1 MKPAMKSATRP
12 ADCPPDVPNDEGA
25 QNDRAHMEQALFG
38 GNKTPR
44 IVAVETRQSDAT
56 LFHRDSKTGET
67 HQEVVEFR
75 PWIMQRESEAR
86 ILPDSC
92 DEKLNGEGYNRLIWF
107 DSWKSYLT
115 GRQIL
120 RDERRDYLS
129 YGSAVKQFLIGT
141 GRTLFKQMVF
151 TDLVRMQIDIET
163 SDLSFLAPDACIFMI
178 VASDNRGHEAVLVGD
193 EWEML
198 SELTHLVQTWNPDVI
213 EGHNF
218 YSFDLPWIRAR
229 AAQLGVELAWGRDGS
244 VMQVGQE
251 RNAAIGANTRPFVGH
266 YVWGRHIIDT
276 LFQTQRFDLAKGEI
290 SSYGLKECARHYHIA
305 EPDRVLLDRADIV
318 RLYKEDPEMVTAYAL
333 GDVRET
339 RRLAEVV
346 APTEFYQTQMVP
358 DSYQSVA
365 VTGSGEKINSVFV
378 RAYLERRQ
386 GVARQ
391 QAPQPYGGGYTEM
404 RVSGVVPRIVKAD
417 VESLYPSIMLTHG
430 VSSSSDSLQL
440 FLPLLRELTERRI
453 KAKNLAKKAG
463 EGDDLRRSAYYDGLQ
478 GSYKL
483 LINSFYGYLGAPFY
497 FNDYT
502 AAARVTEIGQ
512 EIVKNIA
519 DELEKLKATVIEID
533 TDGVYFQPPPNTP
546 EGEESEAAFVAKVG
560 KRLDEGIRLAFD
572 GRYRTMLSLKA
583 KNYVLVSYEGKKT
596 FKGSSLRSRADEK
609 FGRKFLNEAVDL
621 LLANEPEKL
630 AALYHDLL
638 AKIEAQ
644 TMGIE
649 EIARRERVTEKTFNS
664 DAKKRAATAMAGMT
678 VGDYAILYQRKDK
691 SLALAADYQN
701 DDDIEYYQTKLYKF
715 AQRLQAAIGDD
726 FDKLFPK
733 PLTGAK
739 RKAKEAEKHQM
750 ALFDL

>member
-1 MKPAMKSATRP
+1 
-12 ADCPPDVPNDEGA
+12 
-25 QNDRAHMEQALFG
+25 MEQALFG
-38 GNKTPR
+38 SNKTPR
-44 IVAVETRQSDAT
+44 VVAVETRQSDAT
-56 LFHRDSKTGET
+56 LFHRDAKTGET
-67 HQEVVEFR
+67 REETVEFR
-75 PWIMQRESEAR
+75 PWIIQRESEAR

-92 DEKLNGEGYNRLIWF
+92 DELLSGDGYNRLIWF

-193 EWEML
+193 EWEIL

-218 YSFDLPWIRAR
+218 YAFDLPWIRAR
-229 AAQLGVELAWGRDGS
+229 AAHHGVELAWGRDGS
-244 VMQVGQE
+244 PIAVGQE

-318 RLYKEDPEMVTAYAL
+318 RLYHEDPEMVKAYAL

-404 RVSGVVPRIVKAD
+404 RVSGVVARIVKAD
-417 VESLYPSIMLTHG
+417 VESLYPSIMLTHE
-430 VSSSSDSLQL
+430 VSSSSDSLKL

-453 KAKNLAKKAG
+453 NAKKLSKKWADS
-463 EGDDLRRSAYYDGLQ
+463 DDMRRAAYYDGLQ

-533 TDGVYFQPPPNTP
+533 TDGVYFQPPVGTP
-546 EGEESEAAFVAKVG
+546 EGEESETAFVTKVG

-583 KNYVLVSYEGKKT
+583 KNYVLVSYEGKKI

-630 AALYHDLL
+630 AALYRDLL

-644 TMGIE
+644 TLGIE

-691 SLALAADYQN
+691 SLALAADYN
-701 DDDIEYYQTKLYKF
+701 DDDDVEYYQTKLYKF